1 MGDIVLSVPVIKS
14 LLRKYPNV
22 EITVLTR
29 PFFQTFFENISQVRC
44 FPTDLKGEHKGI
56 FGLRN
61 LVNEI
66 VDHQKID
73 VVIDLHS
80 VLRTWI
86 LDLFFKLKGIS
97 VYRIDKGRKE
107 KKRFVAHKISSPLK
121 HSTQRYLDVFAKA
134 GFDFTLEKENF
145 NFIEKREKHTTPVK
159 IGIAPYAA
167 HKNKMW
173 GVPKIYELIETLNS
187 ERNDLRFYLFGGGK
201 TEIETMGLMA
211 SYYNNVENVA
221 GKLSLKDEIQK
232 ISEMDVFLSMD
243 SGNMHIASLTG
254 IPVVSV
260 WGGTHPDV
268 GFSALYQPV
277 AHSVQLS
284 QEQMPCRPCSVFG
297 TSKCSNSKAF
307 ACMEDLKVEQVIQ
320 IIEKIIQ

>member
-14 LLRKYPNV
+14 LLRKYPNA
-22 EITVLTR
+22 EISVLTR
-29 PFFQTFFENISQVRC
+29 PFFQTFFENIPQVTC
-44 FPTDLKGEHKGI
+44 ISNDLKGEHKGI
-56 FGLRN
+56 FGLRK
-61 LVNEI
+61 LVDEI
-66 VDHQKID
+66 VDQQKID

-86 LDLFFKLKGIS
+86 LDLLFKIKGVPVI
-97 VYRIDKGRKE
+97 RIDKGRKE
-107 KKRFVAHKISSPLK
+107 KKRYVAHKISSPLK
-121 HSTQRYLDVFAKA
+121 HSTQRYYDVFTKA
-134 GFDFTLEKENF
+134 GFEFDLQSETFQILHSIDTINATK
-145 NFIEKREKHTTPVK
+145 K
-159 IGIAPYAA
+159 IGIAPFAA
-167 HKNKMW
+167 HRSKMW
-173 GVPKIYELIETLNS
+173 GIPKIYELIETLNS
-187 ERNDLRFYLFGGGK
+187 ERNDLLFYLFGGGK
-201 TEIETMGLMA
+201 TEIEAMDLMA

-232 ISEMDVFLSMD
+232 IAEMDVFLSMD

-268 GFSALYQPV
+268 GFSALYQP
-277 AHSVQLS
+277 AAYSVQLS

-297 TSKCSNSKAF
+297 TSKCSYSKPF
-307 ACMEDLKVEQVIQ
+307 ACMEDLKVEQVKQ